1 MKRIL
6 ESARYV
12 VLIAVVSL
20 LVAAIATFLWGAAQ
34 TAFLI
39 SKFVAAPTDSSLIV
53 AIVQLLD
60 LFLLGTVLLVFALGL
75 HELFIQKLALPEW
88 LVIDDLKKLKG
99 KLSDVDIIILAIKF
113 LEKLIESKN
122 AQDTHMTGIAVAVVI
137 GGLVLFNYTSSKGAD

>member
-12 VLIAVVSL
+12 VLIAVISL
-20 LVAAIATFLWGAAQ
+20 LVAAIGTFLWG
-34 TAFLI
+34 
-39 SKFVAAPTDSSLIV
+39 
-53 AIVQLLD
+53 
-60 LFLLGTVLLVFALGL
+60 ALGL

-99 KLSDVDIIILAIKF
+99 KLSDVVILILAIKF

-122 AQDTHMTGIAVAVVI
+122 AQDTLMTGIAVAVVI